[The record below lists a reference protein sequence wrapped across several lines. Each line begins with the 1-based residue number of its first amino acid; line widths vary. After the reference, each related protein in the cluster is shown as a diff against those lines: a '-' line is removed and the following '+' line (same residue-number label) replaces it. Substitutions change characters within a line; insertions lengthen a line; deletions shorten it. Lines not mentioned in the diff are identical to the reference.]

1 MDINFDAIKGA
12 IDDFT
17 KLIKAFT
24 KMIKDFV
31 DSWKK
36 ELTYDK

>member
-1 MDINFDAIKGA
+1 MDFQAVKDAIDQFA
-12 IDDFT
+12 Q
-17 KLIKAFT
+17 LIKDFT

-36 ELTYDK
+36 EISFGEE

>member
-1 MDINFDAIKGA
+1 MDFQAIKDAI
-12 IDDFT
+12 DQFT
-17 KLIKAFT
+17 QLIKDFT

-36 ELTYDK
+36 EIKFEA